1 MVRSRNLPPR
11 APATCSGPDDTAPA
25 APGRALRTCASA
37 LSSAWGRYGAR
48 QPSGVRRP
56 RLVPAAGGQAGG
68 PVAPGPRLP
77 TVPAGCRRSA
87 LGAEMGGSALPPV
100 PAPRNGRGEA
110 DSRGGRRRGTRPG
123 QTPAALWGA
132 GQRRRPRPRPRS
144 SNRIG
149 AWARPVASVANQSHG
164 WHKVLFF
171 ARAFKARKN
180 WHRQSPV
187 RMKGGGVGS
196 ALSPIGGR
204 ERAGQAV
211 RGRRRE
217 SGRSLEQ

>member
-1 MVRSRNLPPR
+1 MPLVPLLLQHRPDPWVRSAGGGRLPFSPSGQGRWQKQRNLPELAGDLATLKLASQSTGRVVRSRNLPPR

-37 LSSAWGRYGAR
+37 LSSAWGRYGAS

-123 QTPAALWGA
+123 QTPAAL
-132 GQRRRPRPRPRS
+132 
-144 SNRIG
+144 
-149 AWARPVASVANQSHG
+149 
-164 WHKVLFF
+164 
-171 ARAFKARKN
+171 
-180 WHRQSPV
+180 
-187 RMKGGGVGS
+187 
-196 ALSPIGGR
+196 
-204 ERAGQAV
+204 
-211 RGRRRE
+211 
-217 SGRSLEQ
+217 